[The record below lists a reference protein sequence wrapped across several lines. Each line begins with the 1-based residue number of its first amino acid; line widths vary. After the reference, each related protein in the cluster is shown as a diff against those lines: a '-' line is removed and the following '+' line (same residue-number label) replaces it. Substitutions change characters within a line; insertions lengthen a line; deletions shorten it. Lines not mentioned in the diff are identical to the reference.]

1 MTSAVNFVLFFHHQI
16 ITEYLFYNVQT
27 VYITL
32 LYSLVMVIYRY
43 IIYKT
48 GAGQIFI
55 SFIWAYLLVTA
66 WDLCNSMQLH
76 VQINTTDF
84 YNLYWLFLL
93 CESLL
98 FFYIKFPVLPL
109 FYPFFY
115 IRRQPPWRIGSRCF
129 RCRPT

>member
-1 MTSAVNFVLFFHHQI
+1 MTFPQMTSAVNFVLFFHHQI

-55 SFIWAYLLVTA
+55 SFIWAYL
-66 WDLCNSMQLH
+66 
-76 VQINTTDF
+76 
-84 YNLYWLFLL
+84 
-93 CESLL
+93 
-98 FFYIKFPVLPL
+98 
-109 FYPFFY
+109 
-115 IRRQPPWRIGSRCF
+115 
-129 RCRPT
+129 